1 MVLVQNKTRYAYK
14 LEQRYYYNKFSVDV
28 SSPSTSN
35 TLTKP
40 RNLLRPFATQ
50 RHQTVS
56 TSTMS
61 APTFPNF
68 SDLFTELHIEILRRF
83 LCTPFTINTHRHEN
97 IFRRRL
103 VSISLVSKHLHTL
116 ATQIYYQG
124 NTFHCS
130 RESSFLRD
138 AKIIRLPNPAMGK
151 YVRRLEFNLQVSAH
165 IPDLR
170 YIFHT
175 VAHYKYRSYTP
186 YSPTNLLDADEKPS
200 YFRPADIMTLI
211 RPKLP
216 VKYHESLPQCTPG
229 EYRSLVGVCNDT
241 LGREW
246 DELVRWQRHFCALK
260 HVKLVFQLR
269 DCIQDRERRILE
281 ALPRLA
287 ETWLRAGKIE
297 VVVHHKNSG
306 FRHSWCNSNCVAVI
320 ERVFTTIV
328 NEASTRRVKEQGG
341 SQIDQK

>member
-1 MVLVQNKTRYAYK
+1 
-14 LEQRYYYNKFSVDV
+14 
-28 SSPSTSN
+28 
-35 TLTKP
+35 
-40 RNLLRPFATQ
+40 
-50 RHQTVS
+50 
-56 TSTMS
+56 MS

-68 SDLFTELHIEILRRF
+68 SDLPTELHIEILRRF
-83 LCTPFTINTHRHEN
+83 LCTPFAINTHRHEN

-116 ATQIYYQG
+116 ATQIYYQE
-124 NTFHCS
+124 NTFYCS
-130 RESSFLRD
+130 REIDFRRHAD
-138 AKIIRLPNPAMGK
+138 IMRLPNSAIGR
-151 YVRRLEFNLQVSAH
+151 YVRHFELNLQVSTH
-165 IPDLR
+165 MPDLK
-170 YIFHT
+170 YMFQT
-175 VAHYKYRSYTP
+175 VTHYEYRSYTRQ
-186 YSPTNLLDADEKPS
+186 SPVNLLHAYGEPS

-216 VKYHESLPQCTPG
+216 VEYHESLPQCTPG
-229 EYRSLVGVCNDT
+229 EYRSLVRVCNDT

-246 DELVRWQRHFCALK
+246 DELVQWQKHFCALK

-269 DCIQDRERRILE
+269 DCIHDRERRILE

-297 VVVHHKNSG
+297 VVVHLKNSG

-328 NEASTRRVKEQGG
+328 NEARTRRVKEQGG